1 MKPTEK
7 QLAFIKSIEKTL
19 NIKFDGKTKN
29 EARQFISANVDNF
42 KIENKF
48 NRIMRREITSFRRDY
63 YGYFQD

>member
-7 QLAFIKSIEKTL
+7 QLNFIKSIEKTL
-19 NIKFDGKTKN
+19 HIKFDGKTKE
-29 EARQFISANVDNF
+29 EARQFISDNVDKFN
-42 KIENKF
+42 IENKF